1 VTGAPKKKKTKKKKQ
16 FFWPYGWLMKKN
28 KNSSFAHLRGY
39 CILGIFISP
48 NGVSPY
54 LIALLH

>member
-1 VTGAPKKKKTKKKKQ
+1 VPKKKKKNQ
-16 FFWPYGWLMKKN
+16 FFCSYGWLMKKN
-28 KNSSFAHLRGY
+28 KNSSFAPLGGY

-54 LIALLH
+54 